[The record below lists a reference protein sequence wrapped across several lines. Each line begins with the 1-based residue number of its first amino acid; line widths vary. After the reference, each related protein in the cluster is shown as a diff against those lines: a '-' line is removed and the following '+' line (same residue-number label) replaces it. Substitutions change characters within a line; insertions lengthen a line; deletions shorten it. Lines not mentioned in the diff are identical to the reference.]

1 MAVLS
6 MFMQY
11 EYCFASYLSISGC
24 CTQHPVVHS
33 LLVVHSLPV
42 KNRKALGYDIMY
54 TSAACVSLSITPLKQ
69 TVLKTQNSS
78 IHGCVL
84 ATFKHWFITN
94 QSLNGLK
101 NCYGICVLIYFIPF
115 LLTGPVVFLK
125 TYSFS
130 WNFAFT
136 AESSKYSP
144 WKLVLLFLL
153 SEICSKREFWWFQPL
168 CHKVCM
174 CVYIY
179 ISHDLVPKG
188 AQMGSAFWLSIKSV
202 SNTLSCCCFV
212 CVHNWS
218 VSKWKQHELQIW
230 NSWRNIIF
238 WKWKAPRN
246 LTPENGHAHSEY
258 FRCFHSRTW
267 RIKTLP
273 QSPICTEEISLYRV
287 NIKLIIT
294 KFCFWS

>member
-1 MAVLS
+1 MGLPHQPIQQSPLKGTHKWKRKLASKKHQKYATISICRLHMAVLS

-11 EYCFASYLSISGC
+11 EFCFASYLSISGC

-42 KNRKALGYDIMY
+42 KNRKGLGYDIMY
-54 TSAACVSLSITPLKQ
+54 TSAACVSLSITQLKQ

-136 AESSKYSP
+136 AE
-144 WKLVLLFLL
+144 
-153 SEICSKREFWWFQPL
+153 
-168 CHKVCM
+168 
-174 CVYIY
+174 
-179 ISHDLVPKG
+179 
-188 AQMGSAFWLSIKSV
+188 
-202 SNTLSCCCFV
+202 
-212 CVHNWS
+212 
-218 VSKWKQHELQIW
+218 
-230 NSWRNIIF
+230 
-238 WKWKAPRN
+238 
-246 LTPENGHAHSEY
+246 
-258 FRCFHSRTW
+258 
-267 RIKTLP
+267 
-273 QSPICTEEISLYRV
+273 
-287 NIKLIIT
+287 
-294 KFCFWS
+294 